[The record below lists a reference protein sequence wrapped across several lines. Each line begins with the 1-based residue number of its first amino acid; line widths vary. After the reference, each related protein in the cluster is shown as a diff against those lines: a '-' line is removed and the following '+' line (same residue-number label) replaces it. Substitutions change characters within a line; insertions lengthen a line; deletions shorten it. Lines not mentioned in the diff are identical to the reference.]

1 MANDELDDD
10 ERELIRKHRA
20 SKERENFR
28 ARIRDDKGNEAEL
41 PYHKAKGWLQK
52 TFGIDLD
59 QEPKQDG
66 DAVGGGDADADGDG
80 KVKRF
85 QSGRRVG

>member
-20 SKERENFR
+20 SRESNNFR
-28 ARIRDDKGNEAEL
+28 VRIRDDKGNEGEL
-41 PYHKAKGWLQK
+41 PYHKARTWFQK

-59 QEPKQDG
+59 QEPKQDAG
-66 DAVGGGDADADGDG
+66 DGADGGDGDGDGG